1 MRRGVT
7 IFAFVLSLV
16 SAPAMAQSSD
26 CRNSDP
32 DKAIAGCSAD
42 ILRATPVPTAQGMLP
57 VYYYLRASAYEKK
70 DMLDEAKA
78 DLDKAVALMPGFKTY
93 FNRAL
98 FCSDHGLAKCAFADF
113 ETAIAAYE
121 KSPEKPLED
130 FYAQANF
137 RHAENLRRS
146 DRLVEAMTS
155 YDKAV
160 STRPDN
166 MEFLYTRAL
175 ANSRLQRLDAVIADL
190 TVVIENPRRQGFF
203 VSGLINRSLAYM
215 RKNDFPAAIADL
227 DRALAAEPSSP
238 LALVRRG
245 YVFEQAGQRDKAI
258 ADYRKALSV
267 YAKMDEALEGLKR
280 LGAQR

>member
-1 MRRGVT
+1 MHKLSTLAFALLVT
-7 IFAFVLSLV
+7 AS
-16 SAPAMAQSSD
+16 PASAQSRD
-26 CRNSDP
+26 CRGSDP
-32 DKAIAGCSAD
+32 DKAIQGCSED
-42 ILRATPVPTAQGMLP
+42 IRERPTPALLP
-57 VYYYLRASAYEKK
+57 VYYNLRASAYEKK

-78 DLDKAVALMPGFKTY
+78 DLDKAVSLMPGFKTY
-93 FNRAL
+93 FNRAV
-98 FCSDHGLAKCAFADF
+98 FCSDHGLASCAFADF

-121 KSPEKPLED
+121 KSPEKPMED

-146 DRLVEAMTS
+146 DRLVEAMTH

-190 TVVIENPRRQGFF
+190 TTVIENPRQGFF
-203 VSGLINRSLAYM
+203 VSGLINRSHAYM
-215 RKNDFPAAIADL
+215 RRMDFPAAIADL

-258 ADYRKALSV
+258 ADYRAALGV
-267 YAKMDEALEGLKR
+267 YAKMEEAHEGLKR
-280 LGAQR
+280 LGAPAN